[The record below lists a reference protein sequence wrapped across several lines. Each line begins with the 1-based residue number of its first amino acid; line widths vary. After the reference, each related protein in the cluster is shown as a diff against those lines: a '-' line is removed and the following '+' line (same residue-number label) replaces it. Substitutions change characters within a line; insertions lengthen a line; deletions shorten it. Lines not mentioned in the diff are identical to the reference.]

1 MHISESI
8 HWELIL
14 DPIFAQELILVES
27 LLQSSSR
34 VTIVCGR
41 TDITEE
47 EYDGVDT
54 LYYPSTVPFIARKTN
69 SGVIIDYV

>member
-14 DPIFAQELILVES
+14 DPTFAQELILVES

-34 VTIVCGR
+34 IMIVCGR
-41 TDITEE
+41 TDITDEE
-47 EYDGVDT
+47 FDGVNT
-54 LYYPSTVPFIARKTN
+54 LYYPSTVHFIARKTN
-69 SGVIIDYV
+69 SGIIVDYE